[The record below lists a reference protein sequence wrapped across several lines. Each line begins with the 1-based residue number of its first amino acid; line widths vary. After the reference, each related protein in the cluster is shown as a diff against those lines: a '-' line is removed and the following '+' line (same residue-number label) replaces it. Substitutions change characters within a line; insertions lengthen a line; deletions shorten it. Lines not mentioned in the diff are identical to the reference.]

1 MSSLSQT
8 MMRLWESAC
17 LDAPLRPSCQ
27 VEGGRFVLRI
37 TGNVS
42 QWPALIK
49 AAGVPFHAERQTT
62 GDALVVSWP
71 SLADEIFAANGKLAA
86 LIPGYQVRMAQVHMA
101 RLVQRAIELGQPGV
115 VEAGTGVGKSFAYAA
130 ICMAMGKK
138 VIISTSNKNLQMQLY
153 RKDVPLLQKLY
164 PGQTVALAV
173 GKGNY
178 ACRNKAEDPIHR
190 TIKIDDANL
199 LSWYKATATGNTEE
213 ITTAVPWEA
222 LGKITVDDECA
233 GKHCVFFHDCF
244 YFDAKTE
251 RSTANVVI
259 TNHALLCLH
268 TSYPAAGIL
277 PPADVLVIDEAHKLA
292 DYARNT
298 LGFETTPGRMR
309 TAIQK
314 VRKWMGP
321 LSTQETE
328 RALDQFTAELFGL
341 VKGSNEF
348 QLGLRSD
355 AALPAGIELQQM
367 IAGLAEDLWGEEEP
381 PATTVEEIKKSKRAM
396 SLRTLA
402 ANLSAFTVHHADE
415 VRWLEPDRQQRTNLD
430 TLKLCAQPV
439 DVSAFLAG
447 LAGYDLS
454 EGSHSDTGGG
464 NGHALDYTQCTRC
477 HRKLTAPVV
486 HLLDGMPYGPECIT
500 KVDVLGDA
508 EQADLAQWLGNAA
521 ASGTQDNGDGVGMPQ
536 EARRRTAAPAVIF
549 CSATL
554 ATPRLDTFLRQVGL
568 PDALQMQAQSP
579 FDYGRQAL
587 LYVPN
592 GSSPTP
598 GSPDYGP
605 WLLEQLDELVAAS
618 RGGAFLL
625 FTSFAMLR
633 NAVTYLTPTIA
644 RQKLTMLVQGDLP
657 KLEIARRF
665 RDDGNAVLFATKS
678 FFEGVSIDG
687 DALRLVVVDKMPFDA
702 PSPISAAQDTQARVY
717 ARDTLGLTG
726 SKLERYPFDALAVPK
741 MIIELKQASGRL
753 IRTDTDRGVIAILDN
768 RLRTSQYGRNQVLP
782 SLPPAPLVSNAGQ
795 VVTFFAE
802 PERAAGKL
810 RDEALVA
817 ERLSM
822 RP

>member
-8 MMRLWESAC
+8 MLRLWESAC
-17 LDAPLRPSCQ
+17 CDAPLRPSCRM
-27 VEGGRFVLRI
+27 EDGRFVLRI
-37 TGNVS
+37 TGNVA
-42 QWPALIK
+42 QWPALLK

-62 GDALVVSWP
+62 GDTLVVSWP
-71 SLADEIFAANGKLAA
+71 SLADEIFADGGKLAA
-86 LIPGYQVRMAQVHMA
+86 LIPGYQVRMPQVHMA
-101 RLVQRAIELGQPGV
+101 RLVQRAIEMGQPGV

-130 ICMAMGKK
+130 ICMAMGRK

-190 TIKIDDANL
+190 TVKIDDANL
-199 LSWYKATATGNTEE
+199 LSWYNATATGNTEE
-213 ITTAVPWEA
+213 LTTSVPWEA
-222 LGKITVDDECA
+222 LAKITVDDECA
-233 GKHCVFFHDCF
+233 GKHCVFFGDCF

-251 RSTANVVI
+251 RNTANVII

-292 DYARNT
+292 DYARNA

-309 TAIQK
+309 SAIQK

-321 LSTQETE
+321 QSTQETE
-328 RALDQFTAELFGL
+328 RALDLFTAELFGL
-341 VKGSNEF
+341 VKNSNEF

-355 AALPAGIELQQM
+355 VALPAGIELQQM
-367 IAGLAEDLWGEEEP
+367 IMGLAEDLWGEEEP
-381 PATTVEEIKKSKRAM
+381 PATTVEEIKKSKRAQ
-396 SLRTLA
+396 SLRALA
-402 ANLSAFTVHHADE
+402 ANLSAFTVHHGDE

-439 DVSAFLAG
+439 DVSVFLAG
-447 LAGYDLS
+447 LAGYDLR
-454 EGSHSDTGGG
+454 EGDGDTSGD
-464 NGHALDYTQCTRC
+464 GHAVDYTQCTRC

-486 HLLDGMPYGPECIT
+486 HLLDGMPYGPDCIL
-500 KVDVLGDA
+500 KVDALGDA
-508 EQADLAQWLGNAA
+508 EQVDLAHWLTSFSP
-521 ASGTQDNGDGVGMPQ
+521 SGTQDNGLDNGEPEKV
-536 EARRRTAAPAVIF
+536 RRTSAPAVIF

-579 FDYGRQAL
+579 FDYASQAL

-592 GSSPTP
+592 GSSPAP

-633 NAVTYLTPTIA
+633 SAVTYLTPTIA
-644 RQKLTMLVQGDLP
+644 RQKLTMLVQGELP

-702 PSPISAAQDTQARVY
+702 PSPISAAQDTQAKIY
-717 ARDTLGLTG
+717 ARDVLGLTG

-741 MIIELKQASGRL
+741 MIIELKQAAGRL

-768 RLRTSQYGRNQVLP
+768 RLRTSQYGRSQVLP

-795 VVTFFAE
+795 VMTFFAK
-802 PERAAGKL
+802 PERTAGKL
-810 RDEALVA
+810 RDAALVA
-817 ERLSM
+817 ERLSL